1 MRTAEISAPAKQ
13 PATMAPALYR
23 VENRRR
29 ETSDTCTLTLVP
41 AGGSAPSR
49 FLPGQFNMLYVFG
62 RGEVPISISGDPNQP
77 EMVVHTIR
85 SVGVVTGALIDLKPG
100 QTVGLRGPFGTP
112 WPVKAGYD
120 RNLLIVAG
128 GIGLAP
134 LRPVVYH
141 ALANREAYRRITLL
155 YGSRTPNDLLFW
167 KELEKWRARF
177 DFEVH
182 VTVDSARPEW
192 RGNVGVVTR
201 LLRPANLEPENTTAM
216 VCGPEVMMRLTV
228 RDLVQR
234 GIDPDNV
241 YVSMERNMKCA
252 MGFCGHCQL
261 GAEFICK
268 DGPVF
273 RYSRIENLIGVREL

>member
-1 MRTAEISAPAKQ
+1 
-13 PATMAPALYR
+13 
-23 VENRRR
+23 
-29 ETSDTCTLTLVP
+29 
-41 AGGSAPSR
+41 
-49 FLPGQFNMLYVFG
+49 
-62 RGEVPISISGDPNQP
+62 
-77 EMVVHTIR
+77 VVIHTIR
-85 SVGVVTGALIDLKPG
+85 SVGIVSNALADLRPG

-134 LRPVVYH
+134 LRPAVYH
-141 ALANREAYRRITLL
+141 ALANRESYRRVTLL
-155 YGSRTPNDLLFW
+155 YGSRTPNDLLYW

-201 LLRPANLEPENTTAM
+201 LFRAANLEPETTTAM
-216 VCGPEVMMRLTV
+216 VCGPEVMMRLSV
-228 RDLVQR
+228 RGLVQR
-234 GIDPDNV
+234 GIGTDHI

-252 MGFCGHCQL
+252 MGFCGHCQF
-261 GAEFICK
+261 GSEFICK

-273 RYSRIENLIGVREL
+273 QYSKVEKLIGVREL